1 MAEKPAKT
9 NDLRISGRITQI
21 YDGSGLIQ
29 RCPKCGRWII
39 DDFCIVH
46 SDVRGLW
53 DLRIKARFEDGKG
66 RSTLIFKKDMTEKNV
81 NIILREAKKLGEA
94 ATLERIKNALLGKEV
109 EVEGVKLNG
118 GNFLLVKNI
127 RKV

>member
-109 EVEGVKLNG
+109 EVEGVKSNG
-118 GNFLLVKNI
+118 GNFLLGKNI

>member
-66 RSTLIFKKDMTEKNV
+66 RSTLIFKRDMTEKNV

>member
-81 NIILREAKKLGEA
+81 NIILRDAKKLGEA